1 MTKATNSDRPAA
13 SPSWLPIG
21 NLHYGW
27 VIASLGVLV
36 SMCVLGIARFA
47 FGMLLPSMGE
57 GLALSYGQMGTIS
70 TANFIG
76 YLLGALLCSRIMS
89 RTGARQLIT
98 IALAAIFATL
108 ALIAF
113 SSNFWQVLTL
123 FTITGLGSGTGNVAM
138 VGLVSHWFQRS
149 LRGRAAGLVVSGS
162 GFAIMLSGVLIP
174 AINNRYG
181 PDGWRYGW
189 IALAGVVALVALV
202 VAVLMRSDPADVGLK
217 PAGEEGATAPTQAPI
232 ARAQARR
239 ATWHLGLIYV
249 AFGFS
254 YVIYVTFIV
263 TTLVDDRGFSESTAG
278 WFWFAVGFFSIFSGP
293 IFGSLSDRVG
303 RRLGLAAVFGMHIT
317 AYLLVG
323 IVLPTPFLYL
333 SVFLFGLSA
342 WSIPG
347 IVGAAAGDYL
357 GPSQAVHA
365 LGILTVFFGVGQ
377 AVGPAVSGV
386 LADRTGSFDSS
397 FLLAAALSVVGAV
410 LSLLLKP
417 PSEAARHS

>member
-1 MTKATNSDRPAA
+1 MTKAPSSDRPAA
-13 SPSWLPIG
+13 APSWLPIG

-57 GLALSYGQMGTIS
+57 GLALSYGQMGMIS
-70 TANFIG
+70 TVNFIG
-76 YLLGALLCSRIMS
+76 YLVGALVCSRIMS
-89 RTGARQLIT
+89 RTGARRLIT
-98 IALAAIFATL
+98 TALATIFATL

-113 SSNFWQVLTL
+113 TSSFWLVLAL
-123 FTITGLGSGTGNVAM
+123 FAFTGLGSGTGNVAM
-138 VGLVSHWFQRS
+138 VGLVSNWFQRS
-149 LRGRAAGLVVSGS
+149 QRGRAAGLVVSGS

-174 AINNRYG
+174 AVNNRYG
-181 PDGWRYGW
+181 FDGWRYAW

-202 VAVLMRSDPADVGLK
+202 VAVLMRSDPADIGLR
-217 PAGEEGATAPTQAPI
+217 PAGEEDAPAPNRVPI
-232 ARAQARR
+232 APAQARR

-254 YVIYVTFIV
+254 YVIYITFIV
-263 TTLVDDRGFSESTAG
+263 TTLVVDRGFSESAAG
-278 WFWFAVGFFSIFSGP
+278 WFWFAVGFFSVFSGP

-303 RRLGLAAVFGMHIT
+303 RRLGLAAVFGMHIA
-317 AYLLVG
+317 AYLMVG
-323 IVLPTPFLYL
+323 IALPTWFLYL

-386 LADRTGSFDSS
+386 LADRTGTFESS
-397 FLLAAALSVVGAV
+397 FLLAAALSAAGGV

-417 PSEAARHS
+417 PSKAAPH